1 MRRNAFSMLELIF
14 VIVVMGILAKFGVD
28 LFKQIYD
35 NYART
40 VIVTSLEEKT
50 ETALAQIANRLRER
64 IPESARLITGGIE
77 WIGRDSDGWNN
88 ASWSGV
94 ADIGKDY
101 SDSNSTLI
109 ETPGTVSTYFTEKA
123 ANWYAVYFLQ
133 NDVVPGS
140 DSFYTGSSMHPVSGF
155 DTTSTRNAFTF
166 ATPLQKASEHYV
178 VSEFAYKLVL
188 NGTRLFLHKYKPWN
202 ARYRE
207 RTYLLLDN
215 SVSDFAIKNFK
226 GNAGGFIV
234 VLCLDEPNLIGEG
247 ETKICKQKFVF

>member
-1 MRRNAFSMLELIF
+1 MLELIF

-77 WIGRDSDGWNN
+77 WIGRDSDGWND
-88 ASWSGV
+88 AAWSGV
-94 ADIGKDY
+94 ADIGEGY
-101 SDSNSTLI
+101 TDSNATLI
-109 ETPGTVSTYFTEKA
+109 ETPGTDGSYFGT
-123 ANWYAVYFLQ
+123 ANAFALYFLQ

-140 DSFYTGSSMHPVSGF
+140 ASFYGGSSMHPIAGF
-155 DTTSTRNAFTF
+155 DTTGTRNAFTF
-166 ATPLQKASEHYV
+166 ASSVTKASEHYV

-188 NGTRLFLHKYKPWN
+188 NGTQLFLHKYKPWN
-202 ARYRE
+202 AGYAE
-207 RTYLLLDN
+207 QSYLLLDN